1 MTQPLSEKYDPKAI
15 EATWYARW
23 ESEDAF
29 HSVPDP
35 SKRPFVI
42 AMPPPNIT
50 GRAHMGHGSTYTPMD
65 ILTRLHRMRGDNAV
79 WLPGQDHAAI
89 ATQNVIEK
97 ELAKEGLTRYD
108 LGPDKFR
115 ERAEAWRKQYGHI
128 IYEQFRALGFGP
140 DWQRDRY
147 TMDAG
152 LTRAVTKVFIDL
164 YREGLIYRG
173 LRLVNWCPHCQSTLS
188 DSEVEREDV
197 QGTLYYVRYKAVDG
211 KTVDAKSPATGDAA
225 SGVVVATTRPETIFA
240 DVAVAVHPDDP
251 RYASLIGKKVMRP
264 LSPAPI
270 PVIADSAVER
280 DFGTG
285 ALKITPGHDQTDA
298 EIGERHGLEAKSVIG
313 VDAKMTDDVEP
324 QFVGLDRFKARELAV
339 KTLRDRGV
347 LEKEEAYAVSQGTCY
362 RCDSIVEPLLS
373 LQWFVK
379 IKSLAAPALEASRS
393 GRVRFTPQRYQRTY
407 EDWLERIR
415 DWCISRQ
422 IWLGHRM
429 PVWYCANGHVNMA
442 EAPPAK
448 CEVCGNTS
456 LTQAPDTLDT
466 WFSSALWPF
475 SILGWP
481 EETPELKAWYPTQL
495 MITAREIIFLW
506 VARMVMM
513 GLHFLEKEPF
523 PEVLITPLIMD
534 EQGRKMSKSLGNA
547 LDPMDLVE
555 TYGAD
560 ATRFGIVSQMHAGQ
574 DVRFSIARCDDARKF
589 GNKIWQ
595 AVRFALQTFPE
606 LQESRA
612 PLTMPPADQWTLAD
626 RWIID
631 ALALAIE
638 NVDKAAAAYDFSEW
652 SQSLYSFI
660 WNQLCDVYIEIA
672 KDKAP
677 TRASILN
684 RALITALQLLH
695 PIMPFVTEE
704 LWQHL
709 PHEGQRI
716 EKAAWPNA
724 ATGRSDPTA
733 REEMAKV
740 LEFSKAVRDLRAIP
754 QLKYRDL
761 SDVHIAGADNTLLG
775 LLQRESGVVRTMG
788 RASSVIPVADGD
800 GRPQHALSRRIGS
813 VEVMLPVDAAFLEK
827 ERAALRKEIEK
838 ANVERD
844 ALERKLASK
853 GFREKAPAEVVQK
866 EETRLHELRAHL
878 AKSSERL
885 ESLNRPG

>member
-1 MTQPLSEKYDPKAI
+1 MTEPLSEKYDPKAI

-23 ESEDAF
+23 ESEGAF
-29 HSVPDP
+29 HAVPDP
-35 SKRPFVI
+35 SKPPFVI

-97 ELAKEGLTRYD
+97 ELTKEGLTRYD

-152 LTRAVTKVFIDL
+152 LSRAVTKVFIDL

-197 QGTLYYVRYKAVDG
+197 AGTLYYVRYKPAD
-211 KTVDAKSPATGDAA
+211 KSGD
-225 SGVVVATTRPETIFA
+225 GVVVATTRPETIFA
-240 DVAVAVHPDDP
+240 DVAIAVHPEDP

-280 DFGTG
+280 AFGTG

-313 VDAKMTDDVEP
+313 FDAKMTGDVEP
-324 QFVGLDRFKARELAV
+324 QFVGLDRFKARDLAV
-339 KTLRDRGV
+339 MTLRERGAR
-347 LEKEEAYAVSQGTCY
+347 EREEPHTVSQGTCY
-362 RCDSIVEPLLS
+362 RCDTVVEPLLS

-379 IKSLAAPALEASRS
+379 MKSLAAPALEASRS
-393 GRVRFTPQRYQRTY
+393 GRVHFTPLRYQRTY

-429 PVWYCANGHVNMA
+429 PVWYCANGHVNVA
-442 EAPPAK
+442 ETSPAK

-481 EETPELKAWYPTQL
+481 EETSELKAWYPTQL

-513 GLHFLEKEPF
+513 GLHFLGKEPF

-534 EQGRKMSKSLGNA
+534 EQGRRMSKSLGNA
-547 LDPMDLVE
+547 LDPMELVN

-560 ATRFGIVSQMHAGQ
+560 PTRFGIVSQMHAGQ

-612 PLTMPPADQWTLAD
+612 LLAMPPVDQWTLAD
-626 RWIID
+626 RWIMD

-638 NVDKAAAAYDFSEW
+638 NVDQAAATYDFSEW

-677 TRASILN
+677 TRGAILN
-684 RALITALQLLH
+684 RTLSTALQLLH

-709 PHEGQRI
+709 PHEGDRI
-716 EKAAWPNA
+716 EKATWPNA
-724 ATGRSDPTA
+724 ATSRSDPTA
-733 REEMAKV
+733 REEMAQI
-740 LEFSKAVRDLRAIP
+740 LEFSKTVRDLRAIP

-761 SDVHIAGADNTLLG
+761 SDVHVAGADKTFLALLK
-775 LLQRESGVVRTMG
+775 RESGVVRTMG
-788 RASSVIPVADGD
+788 RASAVIPIADGD

-827 ERAALRKEIEK
+827 ERVALRKEIEK
-838 ANVERD
+838 ANAELG

-853 GFREKAPAEVVQK
+853 GFREKAPTEVIQK
-866 EETRLHELRAHL
+866 EESRLHELRVHL

>member
-1 MTQPLSEKYDPKAI
+1 MTEPLSERYDPKAI

-23 ESEDAF
+23 ESEGAF
-29 HSVPDP
+29 HAEPEQ
-35 SKRPFVI
+35 SKPPFVI

-65 ILTRLHRMRGDNAV
+65 ILTRLHRMRGYNAV

-152 LTRAVTKVFIDL
+152 LSRAVTKVFIEL
-164 YREGLIYRG
+164 YREGLVYRG

-197 QGTLYYVRYKAVDG
+197 QGTLYYVRYKAADD
-211 KTVDAKSPATGDAA
+211 KTGD
-225 SGVVVATTRPETIFA
+225 GVVVATTRPETIFA
-240 DVAVAVHPDDP
+240 DVAVAVHPEDP
-251 RYASLIGKKVMRP
+251 RYARLIGKKVMRP

-270 PVIADSAVER
+270 PVIADSAVEPE
-280 DFGTG
+280 FGTG

-298 EIGERHGLEAKSVIG
+298 EIGERHGLEAKSIIG
-313 VDAKMTDDVEP
+313 FDAKMTGGVE
-324 QFVGLDRFKARELAV
+324 QEFVGLDRFKARELAV
-339 KTLRDRGV
+339 TTLRARGV
-347 LEKEEAYAVSQGTCY
+347 LEKEEPYTVAQGTCY
-362 RCDSIVEPLLS
+362 RCDTIVEPLLS

-379 IKSLAAPALEASRS
+379 MKSLAAPALGASRS
-393 GRVRFTPQRYQRTY
+393 GRIRFTPQRYQRTY

-422 IWLGHRM
+422 VWLGHRM
-429 PVWYCANGHVNMA
+429 PVWYCANGHVNVA
-442 EAPPAK
+442 ETAPAK
-448 CEVCGNTS
+448 CDVCGNTA

-466 WFSSALWPF
+466 WFSSGLWPF

-513 GLHFLEKEPF
+513 GLHFLGKEPF

-547 LDPMDLVE
+547 LDPMELVDA
-555 TYGAD
+555 YGAD
-560 ATRFGIVSQMHAGQ
+560 ATRFGIVCQMHAGQ

-606 LQESRA
+606 LEELRG
-612 PLTMPPADQWTLAD
+612 PLAMPAADQWTLAD
-626 RWIID
+626 RWVMD

-638 NVDKAAAAYDFSEW
+638 NVNRAATAYDFSEW
-652 SQSLYSFI
+652 SQSLYTFI

-677 TRASILN
+677 TRAPILN
-684 RALITALQLLH
+684 RALSTALQLLH

-709 PHEGQRI
+709 PHAGERI
-716 EKAAWPNA
+716 EKATWPNA
-724 ATGRSDPTA
+724 ETGRPDPTA
-733 REEMAKV
+733 RDEMTRL
-740 LEFSKAVRDLRAIP
+740 LEFSKTVRDLRAIP

-761 SDVHIAGADNTLLG
+761 SDVHVAGADNTLLG

-788 RASSVIPVADGD
+788 RASAVIPVADGN

-827 ERAALRKEIEK
+827 ERTSLRKEIEK
-838 ANVERD
+838 SNAELD

-853 GFREKAPAEVVQK
+853 GFREKAPTEVVQK
-866 EETRLHELRAHL
+866 EESRLHELRAHL

-885 ESLNRPG
+885 ETLNRPG

>member
-15 EATWYARW
+15 ETQWYQRW
-23 ESEDAF
+23 EAEGAF
-29 HSVPDP
+29 HAEPDP
-35 SKRPFVI
+35 SRPPFVI

-65 ILTRLHRMRGDNAV
+65 ILTRMHRMRGDNAV

-115 ERAEAWRKQYGHI
+115 ERAAAWREQYGHI

-197 QGTLYYVRYKAVDG
+197 AATLYHVKYLLVDS
-211 KTVDAKSPATGDAA
+211 VDPRSTAIAD
-225 SGVVVATTRPETIFA
+225 GVVVATTRPETIFA

-251 RYASLIGKKVMRP
+251 RYSALVGKKVVRP
-264 LSPAPI
+264 LSPAPV
-270 PVIADSAVER
+270 PVIADNAVER
-280 DFGTG
+280 EFGTG

-298 EIGERHGLEAKSVIG
+298 EIGERHGLESKSVIG
-313 VDAKMTDDVEP
+313 LDAKMTDDVEP

-339 KTLRDRGV
+339 ATLRERGALV
-347 LEKEEAYAVSQGTCY
+347 KEEPYTVAQGTCY
-362 RCDSIVEPLLS
+362 RCDTVVEPLLS

-379 IKSLAAPALEASRS
+379 MKTLAAPALEASRS
-393 GRVRFTPQRYQRTY
+393 GRLHFTPERYQRTY

-429 PVWYCANGHVNMA
+429 PVWYCANGHVNVA
-442 EAPPAK
+442 ETAPSK
-448 CEVCGNTS
+448 CEACGNTE

-481 EETPELKAWYPTQL
+481 EQTQELKVWYPTQL
-495 MITAREIIFLW
+495 MITSREIIFLW
-506 VARMVMM
+506 VARMMMM
-513 GLHFLEKEPF
+513 GLHFMGKEPF
-523 PEVLITPLIMD
+523 PQVFITPLIMD
-534 EQGRKMSKSLGNA
+534 EQGRKMSKSLGNS
-547 LDPMDLVE
+547 LDPMELVTE
-555 TYGAD
+555 YGAD

-589 GNKIWQ
+589 GNKVWQ

-606 LQESRA
+606 LQETRG
-612 PLTMPPADQWTLAD
+612 PLPLPPPEQWTLAD
-626 RWIID
+626 RWIMD
-631 ALALAIE
+631 ALALAIDS
-638 NVDKAAAAYDFSEW
+638 VDHAASVYDLSEW
-652 SQSLYSFI
+652 SQSMYSFI

-677 TRASILN
+677 TRAAILN
-684 RALITALQLLH
+684 RTLSTALQLLH
-695 PIMPFVTEE
+695 PIMPFLTEE

-709 PHEGQRI
+709 PHEGERI
-716 EKAAWPNA
+716 EKSAWPTTA
-724 ATGRSDPTA
+724 SAKVDRTA
-733 REEMAKV
+733 RDDMSKV
-740 LEFSKAVRDLRAIP
+740 LEFSKTVRDLRAIP

-761 SDVHIAGADNTLLG
+761 SDVHVAGADAALLD
-775 LLQRESGVVRTMG
+775 LLQKENGVVRTMA
-788 RASSVIPVADGD
+788 RASAIIPIAGGD
-800 GRPQHALSRRIGS
+800 GRPQHALSRRMGP
-813 VEVMLPVDAAFLEK
+813 VEVLLPVDSAFIEK
-827 ERAALRKEIEK
+827 ERSALRKE
-838 ANVERD
+838 VERTRAD
-844 ALERKLASK
+844 IEVLERKLASK
-853 GFREKAPAEVVQK
+853 GFHEKAPPEVVQK
-866 EETRLHELRAHL
+866 EESRLHELRAHL
-878 AKSSERL
+878 AMSSERL
-885 ESLNRPG
+885 DSL